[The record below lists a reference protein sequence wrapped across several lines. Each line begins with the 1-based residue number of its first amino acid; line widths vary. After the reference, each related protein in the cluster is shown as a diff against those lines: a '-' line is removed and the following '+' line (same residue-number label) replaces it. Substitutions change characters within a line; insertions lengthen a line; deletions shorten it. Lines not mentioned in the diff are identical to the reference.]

1 MGYRN
6 HCPHC
11 QARQR
16 QAAELAC
23 VQAAAARRAA
33 LADTPTRVCTPGQC
47 VGTCPTCQEVVTLLR
62 RQNRLLEELLEAMGV
77 RP

>member
-6 HCPHC
+6 HCPHS

-33 LADTPTRVCTPGQC
+33 LADTPTRVCASGQEA
-47 VGTCPTCQEVVTLLR
+47 VGCPACREVVSLLR

>member
-6 HCPHC
+6 HYPHGE
-11 QARQR
+11 ARQ
-16 QAAELAC
+16 QAAEAAC
-23 VQAAAARRAA
+23 DRAAAVRRAA
-33 LADTPTRVCTPGQC
+33 LADTPTRVCPSGQ
-47 VGTCPTCQEVVTLLR
+47 GAGGCPACREVVSLLR

>member
-6 HCPHC
+6 HCPHS

-16 QAAELAC
+16 QASESAC
-23 VQAAAARRAA
+23 ALAAARRAA
-33 LADTPTRVCTPGQC
+33 LADTPTRVCASGQEA
-47 VGTCPTCQEVVTLLR
+47 VGCPACREVVFLLR

>member
-6 HCPHC
+6 HCPHS
-11 QARQR
+11 QAWQR
-16 QAAELAC
+16 QASESAC
-23 VQAAAARRAA
+23 ALAAARRAA
-33 LADTPTRVCTPGQC
+33 LADTPTRVCRPSQC
-47 VGTCPTCQEVVTLLR
+47 AGTCPTCREVVSLLR

>member
-6 HCPHC
+6 HCPHS

-16 QAAELAC
+16 QASESAC
-23 VQAAAARRAA
+23 ALAAARRAA
-33 LADTPTRVCTPGQC
+33 LADTPTRVCASGQEA
-47 VGTCPTCQEVVTLLR
+47 VGCPACREVVSLLR
-62 RQNRLLEELLEAMGV
+62 RQTRLLEELLEAMGV

>member
-6 HCPHC
+6 HCPHG

-16 QAAELAC
+16 QASESAC
-23 VQAAAARRAA
+23 AQAASARRAA
-33 LADTPTRVCTPGQC
+33 LADTPTRVCRSGQC
-47 VGTCPTCQEVVTLLR
+47 AGACPTCREVVSLLR

>member
-6 HCPHC
+6 HCPHS

-16 QAAELAC
+16 QAAESAC
-23 VQAAAARRAA
+23 VQAAARRAA
-33 LADTPTRVCTPGQC
+33 LADTPTRVCRPSQC
-47 VGTCPTCQEVVTLLR
+47 AGTCPTCREVVSLLR